1 MFQVAG
7 IGKIR
12 VEKLRCLPL
21 FTSNCH
27 VYHCNCLLFDS
38 CTLCP
43 EKKDQNVFCNIC
55 YKTGGGLF

>member
-43 EKKDQNVFCNIC
+43 EKKTKMFSVISAI
-55 YKTGGGLF
+55 KRGGGLF